1 MDVSYLL
8 WDLVFIVSHQHPDTL
23 KENRIYQTF
32 ESASFLNRSFC
43 VDECR
48 LISSALVTYYPKGVM
63 YDHVD
68 AVYHFV
74 NIQTLF
80 YGAIEML
87 KTSHDI
93 DNNLDAQDKLERL
106 ETAVKVIE
114 CHSILDDLTNFM
126 SQIHLK

>member
-48 LISSALVTYYPKGVM
+48 LISSALITHYPKGVM
-63 YDHVD
+63 YDHID

-93 DNNLDAQDKLERL
+93 DNNLDAQDKIERL

-114 CHSILDDLTNFM
+114 HHSILDDLTNFM

>member
-1 MDVSYLL
+1 MDVSNLL
-8 WDLVFIVSHQHPDTL
+8 WDLVFIVTHQHPDTL

-32 ESASFLNRSFC
+32 ESASFLNRNFC

-48 LISSALVTYYPKGVM
+48 LVSSALVTQYPKGVM

-68 AVYHFV
+68 ALYHFS

-80 YGAIEML
+80 YGSIDML
-87 KTSHDI
+87 KNSHDL

-106 ETAVKVIE
+106 ETAVKIFE
-114 CHSILDDLTNFM
+114 SHSILDDLTNFM